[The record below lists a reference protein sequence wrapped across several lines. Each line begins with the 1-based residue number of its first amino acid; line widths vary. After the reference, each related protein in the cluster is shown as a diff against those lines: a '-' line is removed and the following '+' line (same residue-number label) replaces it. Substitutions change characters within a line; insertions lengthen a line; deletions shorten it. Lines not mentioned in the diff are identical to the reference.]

1 MKRWIPVTTML
12 AVLMLLTAA
21 HLDAAPFYEGK
32 VVRITVGFSPG
43 GGFDLWARLIA
54 RHLGRNIP
62 GHPTVIV
69 ENITGAGG
77 LIQTNNLFKA
87 TKPDGLTIGHI
98 NGGLI
103 LSQMLGQP
111 GYDFDSQKFIYLGA
125 ANKENNVFVFGKKSG
140 VTSADKWQTS
150 SVPVKVGGLVTGN
163 FIDNC
168 DRVVKAVLD
177 FPTQVITGYKG
188 TADILI
194 AAESG
199 ELAGGPA
206 SWDGVK
212 TNRKRAIEAGDMF
225 VVLQCVSKPL
235 KEIPN
240 VPKTIDFVKK
250 QEQKKYVQIVIHDA
264 NDYSRPFAVPPG
276 TPKDRVEILRNAFQ
290 QTMKDK
296 EFLSEIDKMQLTL
309 DPTTGEELTAA
320 VAGSSKLD
328 QDTLAKLRDILF
340 K

>member
-1 MKRWIPVTTML
+1 MERWVPVTIML
-12 AVLMLLTAA
+12 AVLMLFTAA
-21 HLDAAPFYEGK
+21 NLDAAQFYEGK

-111 GYDFDSQKFIYLGA
+111 GYDFDSQKFMYIGA

-140 VTSADKWQTS
+140 VTSVDKWQTS
-150 SVPVKVGGLVTGN
+150 PVPIKVGGLVTGN

-168 DRVVKAVLD
+168 DRVMKAVIG

-194 AAESG
+194 ATESG

-240 VPKTIDFVKK
+240 VPKTIDFAKT

-276 TPKDRVEILRNAFQ
+276 TREDRVEILRNAFQ

-296 EFLSEIDKMQLTL
+296 EFLAEIDKMQLTL

-328 QDTLAKLRDILF
+328 QDTLVKLRDILF

>member
-1 MKRWIPVTTML
+1 MIS
-12 AVLMLLTAA
+12 VLGVATLFAA
-21 HLDAAPFYEGK
+21 TSLNAASFYEGK
-32 VVRITVGFSPG
+32 VVRVTVGFSAG
-43 GGFDLWARLIA
+43 GGFDLWARVVA
-54 RHLGRNIP
+54 RHFGRNIP
-62 GHPTVIV
+62 GNPTVVV

-111 GYDFDSQKFIYLGA
+111 GYDFDSQKFVYIGA
-125 ANKENNVFVFGKKSG
+125 ANKENTVFVFGKRSG

-150 SVPVKVGGLVTGN
+150 SVPVKIGGLVTGN

-168 DRVVKAVLD
+168 DRVMKSVIG

-194 AAESG
+194 ATESG
-199 ELAGGPA
+199 ELAGGAA

-212 TNRKRAIEAGDMF
+212 TNRKRAIESGDMF
-225 VVLQCVSKPL
+225 VVVQCVPKPL

-240 VPKTIDFVKK
+240 VPRVIDFAKT
-250 QEQKKYVQIVIHDA
+250 QEQKKFVQILIHDA

-276 TPKDRVEILRNAFQ
+276 TPKDRIEILRNAFQ
-290 QTMKDK
+290 QTMRDT
-296 EFLSEIDKMQLTL
+296 EFLAEINKMQLTL
-309 DPTTGEELTAA
+309 DPTTGQELTAA

-328 QDTLAKLRDILF
+328 QDTLTKLRDILF

>member
-1 MKRWIPVTTML
+1 MKRWISVTTML
-12 AVLMLLTAA
+12 AALTLFTAA
-21 HLDAAPFYEGK
+21 HLDAAPFYESK

-87 TKPDGLTIGHI
+87 TKPDGLTVGHI

-140 VTSADKWQTS
+140 VTSADKWQAS
-150 SVPVKVGGLVTGN
+150 SIPVKVGGLVTGN

-168 DRVVKAVLD
+168 DRVMKAVLG
-177 FPTQVITGYKG
+177 FPTQIITGYKG

-212 TNRKRAIEAGDMF
+212 TNRKRAIEAGDLF
-225 VVLQCVSKPL
+225 IVLQCVSKPL

-240 VPKTIDFVKK
+240 VPKTIDFAKN

-276 TPKDRVEILRNAFQ
+276 TPRDRVEILRNAFQ
-290 QTMKDK
+290 QTMKDR
-296 EFLSEIDKMQLTL
+296 EFLAEIDKMQLTL

-320 VAGSSKLD
+320 VASSSKLD
-328 QDTLAKLRDILF
+328 QDTLARLRDILF

>member
-1 MKRWIPVTTML
+1 MKRWISVISVLSVVTL
-12 AVLMLLTAA
+12 FAA
-21 HLDAAPFYEGK
+21 TSLNAASFYEGK
-32 VVRITVGFSPG
+32 VVRVTVGFSAG
-43 GGFDLWARLIA
+43 GGFDLWARVVA

-62 GHPTVIV
+62 GNPTVVV

-111 GYDFDSQKFIYLGA
+111 GYDFDGQKFVYIGA
-125 ANKENNVFVFGKKSG
+125 ANKENTVFVFGKKSG
-140 VTSADKWQTS
+140 MTSADKWQAS
-150 SVPVKVGGLVTGN
+150 SVPVKIGGLVTGN

-168 DRVVKAVLD
+168 DRVMKSVIG

-194 AAESG
+194 ATESG
-199 ELAGGPA
+199 ELAGGAA

-212 TNRKRAIEAGDMF
+212 TNRKRAIESGDMF
-225 VVLQCVSKPL
+225 VVVQCVPKPL

-240 VPKTIDFVKK
+240 VPRVIDFAKT
-250 QEQKKYVQIVIHDA
+250 QEQKKFVQILIHDA

-276 TPKDRVEILRNAFQ
+276 TPKDRIEILRHAFQ
-290 QTMKDK
+290 QTMKDT
-296 EFLSEIDKMQLTL
+296 EFLAEINKMQLTL
-309 DPTTGEELTAA
+309 DPTTGQELTAA

-328 QDTLAKLRDILF
+328 QDTLTKLRDILF

>member
-1 MKRWIPVTTML
+1 MKRWIPVASVL
-12 AVLMLLTAA
+12 AGLVLFAA
-21 HLDAAPFYEGK
+21 ADLSAAPFYEGK
-32 VVRITVGFSPG
+32 VVRVTVGFSPG
-43 GGFDLWARLIA
+43 GGFDLWARVVA

-62 GHPTVIV
+62 GKPTVIV
-69 ENITGAGG
+69 ENVTGAGG

-111 GYDFDSQKFIYLGA
+111 GYDFDSQRFIYIGA

-150 SVPVKVGGLVTGN
+150 PVPVKLGGLVTGN

-168 DRVVKAVLD
+168 DRVMKAVIG

-194 AAESG
+194 AADSG
-199 ELAGGPA
+199 ELAGGAA

-212 TNRKRAIEAGDMF
+212 TNRKRAIEAGDLF
-225 VVLQCVSKPL
+225 VVLQCVPKPL
-235 KEIPN
+235 REIPN
-240 VPKTIDFVKK
+240 VPKVIEFAKT
-250 QEQKKYVQIVIHDA
+250 QEQKKFVQILIHDA

-276 TPKDRVEILRNAFQ
+276 TPKDRVEVLRTAFQ
-290 QTMKDK
+290 ETMKDK
-296 EFLSEIDKMQLTL
+296 EFLAEIEKMQLTL
-309 DPTTGEELTAA
+309 DPTGGRELTAA

-328 QDTLAKLRDILF
+328 QATLAKLRDILF